1 LNSPA
6 DIEKL
11 LYKLILQF
19 AIYTRGSDK
28 LLDPH
33 LINISKHL
41 KQGLSY
47 QQLTPE
53 LLALSQSLI
62 QISAPNSSNLE
73 LVSTPTLQLKKEL
86 IEQLSSLLAE
96 TNIPLKFK
104 SKYSLF
110 KQKGKST
117 LNDDS
122 AKKVIDLA
130 LSLIIDIKDHAV
142 SEHQDIE
149 NFLTEMSNQFSKLAG
164 QTLSVSD
171 SQNKSFENRE
181 QLNNVI
187 NSQIDKIKTSS
198 TNAQDLISLQENV
211 DSHLHELNLQLIK
224 HQKIEIDRH
233 IETNQQLEK
242 MSHKM
247 HELDIEAETLRN
259 NLKIARDKAQQDSLT
274 GLPNRAAYDERS
286 LIEYSRWY
294 RYKNDLSI
302 VIWDIDLFKVIN
314 DNFGHKAGDKT
325 LSLVAQLI
333 LDNCRES
340 DFIARFGGEE
350 FVMLLPNTNSELAL
364 IIAEKIR
371 LIISRSGFNYNGQ
384 SISLTISS
392 GISEFS
398 ETDTLEAV
406 FERADQAL
414 YQSKEQGRNRCTIIN
429 Q

>member
-1 LNSPA
+1 
-6 DIEKL
+6 
-11 LYKLILQF
+11 
-19 AIYTRGSDK
+19 
-28 LLDPH
+28 
-33 LINISKHL
+33 
-41 KQGLSY
+41 
-47 QQLTPE
+47 
-53 LLALSQSLI
+53 
-62 QISAPNSSNLE
+62 
-73 LVSTPTLQLKKEL
+73 
-86 IEQLSSLLAE
+86 
-96 TNIPLKFK
+96 
-104 SKYSLF
+104 
-110 KQKGKST
+110 
-117 LNDDS
+117 
-122 AKKVIDLA
+122 
-130 LSLIIDIKDHAV
+130 
-142 SEHQDIE
+142 
-149 NFLTEMSNQFSKLAG
+149 
-164 QTLSVSD
+164 
-171 SQNKSFENRE
+171 
-181 QLNNVI
+181 
-187 NSQIDKIKTSS
+187 
-198 TNAQDLISLQENV
+198 
-211 DSHLHELNLQLIK
+211 
-224 HQKIEIDRH
+224 
-233 IETNQQLEK
+233 
-242 MSHKM
+242 M